1 MMSPRQ
7 NNDASFSGRTID
19 IGPARFFYLVWKEMR
34 RGEQKHF
41 SALDNR
47 LDGPAKLLRL
57 VVVVSFIFLL
67 LCGRAAKG
75 INLRIDGLET
85 KKNKRKSLMLNV

>member
-1 MMSPRQ
+1 
-7 NNDASFSGRTID
+7 
-19 IGPARFFYLVWKEMR
+19 MR

-47 LDGPAKLLRL
+47 LDGPTKLLRL
-57 VVVVSFIFLL
+57 GVVVSFMFLL

-75 INLRIDGLET
+75 INLRIDALDSET
-85 KKNKRKSLMLNV
+85 KKTKGGR